1 MYICKNKSMN
11 KNEEQVMD
19 SVSDSN
25 EHLDKMPIKES
36 EGNDC
41 ATQVVYDPLE
51 FRKSLTTLRGRK
63 CPCCGKVARFYHRKL
78 NINQC
83 LALLHVLKWYRH
95 SEEQPTELDFFNINE
110 MFKDNPKLKT
120 DFQKLLHW
128 DLIEHKGRMEVR
140 GKKNPQE
147 VFVVTKGMYRISE
160 NGIKFAQR
168 EIAIPITAVVYN
180 GVVEAHKLFPYKTIE
195 EMLQDHNLD
204 YNTLIDPNYKIQA
217 I

>member
-1 MYICKNKSMN
+1 MKTE
-11 KNEEQVMD
+11 NENEQAINVE
-19 SVSDSN
+19 N
-25 EHLDKMPIKES
+25 IENIEHLDKMPIKEI
-36 EGNDC
+36 EGDEQCDNI
-41 ATQVVYDPLE
+41 TYDPLE
-51 FRKSLTTLRGRK
+51 FRKSITTLRGKK
-63 CPCCGKVARFYHRKL
+63 CPCCGKVSRFYHRKL

-83 LALLHVLKWYRH
+83 LALLHVLKWYRY
-95 SEEQPTELDFFNINE
+95 SETQPDELDFFNINE

-128 DLIEHKGRMEVR
+128 DLIEHKGRMQMV
-140 GKKNPQE
+140 GKKNPKE
-147 VFVVTKGMYRISE
+147 VFIVTKGMYRISE

-204 YNTLIDPNYKIQA
+204 YNTLIDPNYTIKGI
-217 I
+217 

>member
-1 MYICKNKSMN
+1 MKTE
-11 KNEEQVMD
+11 NENEQPINVE
-19 SVSDSN
+19 SIEN
-25 EHLDKMPIKES
+25 IEHLDKMSIKEVDGEEQS
-36 EGNDC
+36 EKI
-41 ATQVVYDPLE
+41 TYDPLE
-51 FRKSLTTLRGRK
+51 FRKSITTLRGKK

-83 LALLHVLKWYRH
+83 LALLHVLKWYRY
-95 SEEQPTELDFFNINE
+95 SETQPDELDFFNINE

-128 DLIEHKGRMEVR
+128 DLIEHKGRMQMV
-140 GKKNPQE
+140 GKKNPKE
-147 VFVVTKGMYRISE
+147 VFIVTKGMYRISE

-195 EMLQDHNLD
+195 EMLQEHNLD
-204 YNTLIDPNYKIQA
+204 YNTLIDPNYTIKGI
-217 I
+217 

>member
-1 MYICKNKSMN
+1 MKTEN
-11 KNEEQVMD
+11 KNEEPIND
-19 SVSDSN
+19 ESIEN
-25 EHLDKMPIKES
+25 IEHLDKMPIKEA
-36 EGNDC
+36 EGEVEGEKL
-41 ATQVVYDPLE
+41 THDPLE
-51 FRKSLTTLRGRK
+51 FRKSITTLRGKK

-83 LALLHVLKWYRH
+83 LALLHVLKWYRY
-95 SEEQPTELDFFNINE
+95 SETQPDELDFFNINE

-128 DLIEHKGRMEVR
+128 DLIEHKGRMQVV
-140 GKKNPQE
+140 GKKNPKE
-147 VFVVTKGMYRISE
+147 VLIVTKGMYRISE

-204 YNTLIDPNYKIQA
+204 YNTIVDPNYTIKGV
-217 I
+217 

>member
-1 MYICKNKSMN
+1 MKTE
-11 KNEEQVMD
+11 NENEQPINVE
-19 SVSDSN
+19 N
-25 EHLDKMPIKES
+25 IENIEHLDKMPIKEVDGEEQS
-36 EGNDC
+36 ENI
-41 ATQVVYDPLE
+41 TYDPLE
-51 FRKSLTTLRGRK
+51 FRKSITTLRGKK

-83 LALLHVLKWYRH
+83 LALLHVLKWYRY
-95 SEEQPTELDFFNINE
+95 SETQPDELDFFNINE

-128 DLIEHKGRMEVR
+128 DLIEHKGRMQMV
-140 GKKNPQE
+140 GKKNPKE

-168 EIAIPITAVVYN
+168 EVAIPITAVVYN

-204 YNTLIDPNYKIQA
+204 YNTIIDPNYTIKA